1 MNAILLP
8 VGTIEN
14 MSEKSQRGKYL
25 NKRFTLDGERQDNS
39 ANEAKAADC
48 HRKTITSQN
57 KIKD

>member
-25 NKRFTLDGERQDNS
+25 NKRFTLDGERDRIIVLMRLKQLT
-39 ANEAKAADC
+39 ATGK
-48 HRKTITSQN
+48 Q
-57 KIKD
+57 